1 MKDKLYKTGHKKAY
15 YRLRRTVRL
24 SLFAIALGL
33 TTAAPVMI
41 TYGVET
47 ARAAAQ
53 KAEDPSEIESSS
65 GVKEESLLC
74 YAF

>member
-1 MKDKLYKTGHKKAY
+1 MKDKLSKTGHKKAY

-41 TYGVET
+41 TYGVEA
-47 ARAAAQ
+47 ARATAQ
-53 KAEDPSEIESSS
+53 KAEDPSEIEPSS